1 MNQLPVLDGLVLA
14 RTSKVW
20 RDASHD
26 VLGYLRTYAATMR
39 DFALLSKSAMAKPI
53 TSAEI
58 AADGD
63 VPWGTHF
70 ARPDK
75 IRICNRRLQLTENP
89 WDRFW
94 HAAERERITNERAEL
109 LEAEVTHRRVIYR
122 AKILERLES
131 LSVNSEVWRPVY
143 GPLKAKYAG
152 PVIKLTGLGW
162 EEMRTLSD

>member
-1 MNQLPVLDGLVLA
+1 MRPLSELATDQDTVELIMNQLPVLDGLLLA

-53 TSAEI
+53 T
-58 AADGD
+58 
-63 VPWGTHF
+63 
-70 ARPDK
+70 
-75 IRICNRRLQLTENP
+75 
-89 WDRFW
+89 
-94 HAAERERITNERAEL
+94 
-109 LEAEVTHRRVIYR
+109 VIYR

-131 LSVNSEVWRPVY
+131 LSVNSEMWRPVY

-152 PVIKLTGLGW
+152 PVTKLTGLGW